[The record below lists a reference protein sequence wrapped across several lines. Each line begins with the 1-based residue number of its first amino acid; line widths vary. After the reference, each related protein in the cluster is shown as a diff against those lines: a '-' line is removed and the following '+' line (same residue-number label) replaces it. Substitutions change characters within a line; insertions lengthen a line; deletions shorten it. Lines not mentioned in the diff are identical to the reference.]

1 MFSIVRI
8 LVLIACAHA
17 GSAFAE
23 MPSNGSRPLQ
33 AAHAQAVH
41 VDV

>member
-17 GSAFAE
+17 GSVVAE
-23 MPSNGSRPLQ
+23 VQWDG
-33 AAHAQAVH
+33 AQSSPAVH
-41 VDV
+41 VHD

>member
-17 GSAFAE
+17 GSVVAE
-23 MPSNGSRPLQ
+23 VQWDGARPS
-33 AAHAQAVH
+33 QAVH
-41 VDV
+41 VHD

>member
-23 MPSNGSRPLQ
+23 MPSDGSRPLQ
-33 AAHAQAVH
+33 AIDVQLVH
-41 VDV
+41 VDA

>member
-17 GSAFAE
+17 GSAYAE
-23 MPSNGSRPLQ
+23 MPSDGSRPLQ
-33 AAHAQAVH
+33 AVYVQAVH
-41 VDV
+41 VDE

>member
-17 GSAFAE
+17 GSAYAE

-33 AAHAQAVH
+33 AVHVHSVH
-41 VDV
+41 VDA